1 MSKELYQASPVMFR
15 SNPIG
20 FIASVLLCLVG
31 VGIIILLIW
40 WIQSKG
46 KQITIYDDKTV
57 LKEGLLSK
65 SIDEVFHA
73 DIRNIR
79 VSQSLFQRMFNV
91 GALFISSAGQSDE
104 EIGINGIYDPVSAK
118 DLINSMRNG
127 HDHGVSTPSTAD
139 EIEKL
144 AALRDRGIITEKEFE
159 TQKRKLLA

>member
-1 MSKELYQASPVMFR
+1 MFR
-15 SNPIG
+15 SNPLG
-20 FIASVLLCLVG
+20 FIACVLLSFVG
-31 VGIIILLIW
+31 VGLVIFIIW

-73 DIRNIR
+73 DVRNIR

-91 GALFISSAGQSDE
+91 GALFISSAGQSNE
-104 EIGINGIYDPVSAK
+104 EIGINGIYDPVQAK

-127 HDHGVSTPSTAD
+127 NAHAVSTVSTAD

-144 AALRDRGIITEKEFE
+144 ATLRDRGIITEAEFE
-159 TQKRKLLA
+159 VQKRKLLA